1 MESTVKDANDEH
13 STDKPKEDDEEIS
26 EEVVE
31 AAKKRL
37 GRV

>member
-1 MESTVKDANDEH
+1 MNHQNPKQPQARNR
-13 STDKPKEDDEEIS
+13 KEDDEEIS

>member
-1 MESTVKDANDEH
+1 MMAWKIISDR
-13 STDKPKEDDEEIS
+13 SGIFRKEDDEEIS

>member
-1 MESTVKDANDEH
+1 MNH
-13 STDKPKEDDEEIS
+13 QNPKQLQAGTEEDDEEIS